1 MGTLQFYTQLLDRLR
16 ALPGVQAAGAV
27 TSLPLAGGGNILA
40 TQIEDF
46 PTGPN
51 DFPPTFHVRRV
62 TSGYFEAMGIP
73 VIEGRALED
82 RDHQQRLGSAIISES
97 VRKQY
102 WPERSPMGRRLSP
115 SSAPASI
122 VGVVGDVH
130 QVALNEDMEGT
141 IYLPMVDSAGGGVR
155 PMSISVRTS
164 VPPQSLVNTV
174 RAQVRELDPDLP
186 ITDVNTMDAI
196 VNRSM
201 NRTSFATLLLVLAAA
216 VGLFLGAVGIYG
228 VISYTVTQRTIEL
241 GIRQALG
248 ADGGRIRGMVL
259 RQGVGLAAIGMVIG
273 MAGAVALGKVM
284 TSLLYGVSEFDPI
297 TLVGGCVVFLAVAV
311 VACLLPAQRAANI
324 GPSEALRA
332 E

>member
-1 MGTLQFYTQLLDRLR
+1 
-16 ALPGVQAAGAV
+16 
-27 TSLPLAGGGNILA
+27 
-40 TQIEDF
+40 
-46 PTGPN
+46 
-51 DFPPTFHVRRV
+51 
-62 TSGYFEAMGIP
+62 
-73 VIEGRALED
+73 
-82 RDHQQRLGSAIISES
+82 
-97 VRKQY
+97 
-102 WPERSPMGRRLSP
+102 
-115 SSAPASI
+115 
-122 VGVVGDVH
+122 
-130 QVALNEDMEGT
+130 MEGT

-297 TLVGGCVVFLAVAV
+297 TFIGGCVVFLAVAV